1 DLTGCNSGLLAFDLA
16 HPAAYTWD
24 EYTDI
29 VVCSLDAV
37 PSSGAIILCQH
48 RLDGGSTT
56 GNNII
61 CEASAGYAGEVCA
74 LAGTSSRADHAFNL
88 AGKGLFLVGH
98 ARSATHRAV
107 YFDEVLAMKE
117 AKAFAGV
124 TGSAFC
130 LGSFANTNTADQRG
144 NLALGDHAFYVRIPR
159 GITDP
164 AEWRSVAKAIKAR
177 MALRGAAPATWPDV
191 HCFSGDSNWQRGDT
205 TAIISLVSARD
216 AMSPGPDVYS
226 VVTAVGGEGL

>member
-1 DLTGCNSGLLAFDLA
+1 ATTAERNMTFAGSGDFSMRLPASGTDIVYDRLQLYPGTVSSIPDWSVEEASQPGGRRAFAPVLNTTAEGYVDLTGCNSGLLAFDLA

-144 NLALGDHAFYVRIPR
+144 N
-159 GITDP
+159 
-164 AEWRSVAKAIKAR
+164 
-177 MALRGAAPATWPDV
+177 
-191 HCFSGDSNWQRGDT
+191 
-205 TAIISLVSARD
+205 
-216 AMSPGPDVYS
+216 
-226 VVTAVGGEGL
+226 